1 MSPALWE
8 TQELYKEVLL
18 SKNSQSSWGHKTNRR
33 ETISEQW
40 SLKKICQSD
49 YKGSSSSERGEMI
62 FQ

>member
-40 SLKKICQSD
+40 SLKKYAKVTIKAAAVQ
-49 YKGSSSSERGEMI
+49 KGER
-62 FQ
+62 